1 MFNYVSLQALKCV
14 IQFQSVYSRVARV
27 CKSDRGG
34 PHKFQHRWTTF
45 LKTRL
50 NCSIPGEIPFYFN
63 EIQGTTDFIDV
74 GQTDKIIY
82 GVFTTPGNAIAGS
95 AICSFRLSDI
105 RHAFDEGPF
114 KGQTTGNS
122 NWLPVRV
129 EDVNSLSGANNRP
142 GQCVNDST
150 SLPESTLNFIKSHSL
165 MDEAIPNAKL
175 RMNSQDPE
183 GVTDFDH
190 GEPLFVKTSLN
201 ERLTVIAVDPQ
212 VRTPSGAFYDVM
224 YVGSTKGKVLKVV
237 SAVEEKESTKRDA
250 KRKPVIIEEIQVFP
264 NHVAVRN
271 IQVLSSSTSEE
282 EETEAKKLIVLS
294 DFEVKSVP
302 LHRCSAVQVQTCS
315 GCVALQ
321 DPHCAW
327 NLQAGKCV
335 DYTTFADSDSSL
347 LIQDIFN
354 GKHPACSN
362 EPEFVQASFVV
373 PQNRAADILGAEE
386 PTSQPTK
393 MIDIVIDI
401 EEDEEDSAMPNYG
414 KTLTHLYFKN

>member
-1 MFNYVSLQALKCV
+1 LQS
-14 IQFQSVYSRVARV
+14 IYSRVARV
-27 CKSDRGG
+27 CKNDRGG
-34 PHKFQHRWTTF
+34 PHKFQQRWTTF

-63 EIQGTTDFIDV
+63 EIQGTSDFIDV
-74 GQTDKIIY
+74 GQTDKIVY

-114 KGQTTGNS
+114 KGQATGNS
-122 NWLPVRV
+122 NWLPVRS
-129 EDVNSLSGANNRP
+129 EEVNGFANRP

-150 SLPESTLNFIKSHSL
+150 SLPESTLNFIKHHSL
-165 MDEAIPNAKL
+165 MDEAVPNAKL
-175 RMNSQDPE
+175 RMSSQDPE

-190 GEPLFVKTSLN
+190 GEPLFVKTSLS

-237 SAVEEKESTKRDA
+237 SAFEEKESNNRYA

-264 NHVAVRN
+264 YHVAVRN
-271 IQVLSSSTSEE
+271 IQVLSEE
-282 EETEAKKLIVLS
+282 KDEEKSDKKLIVLS

-302 LHRCSAVQVQTCS
+302 LHRCAAIQVQTCA

-335 DYTTFADSDSSL
+335 DHTTFTSTDSSL
-347 LIQDIFN
+347 LLQDVFN
-354 GKHPACSN
+354 GKHAGCLS
-362 EPEFVQASFVV
+362 ESEIVASSFVV

-386 PTSQPTK
+386 PTMQPTK
-393 MIDIVIDI
+393 LIDIVIDI
-401 EEDEEDSAMPNYG
+401 EENEVEDDGPNYG
-414 KTLTHLYFKN
+414 NFFNSDF